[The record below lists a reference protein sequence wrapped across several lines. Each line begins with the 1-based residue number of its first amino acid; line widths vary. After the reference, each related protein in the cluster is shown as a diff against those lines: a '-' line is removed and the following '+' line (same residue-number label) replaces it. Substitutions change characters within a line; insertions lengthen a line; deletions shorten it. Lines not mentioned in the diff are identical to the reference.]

1 MTKWQQHRQILLA
14 LTFVSVFFTLG
25 RFSLD
30 RTAGNRQVTPFA
42 FSEVVPLPKWQMLE
56 SHPLVEPIASPPKSL
71 DSVLA
76 SRKYLYRRNNHQ
88 LEIKMRYIVGT
99 SGHIPDYFNTH
110 TSLKWK
116 DSQLL
121 QNFRQQEGVGFYS
134 LFVYQGRSH
143 LSACI
148 NPHGGSTVTSAQ
160 FLVNHHTYG
169 LRLQR
174 LIPWLLGKESLQDRR
189 CVWAHLSTPLNQESA
204 ETTYPVLEQAW
215 LSWYQ
220 WWRPRFPQH

>member
-42 FSEVVPLPKWQMLE
+42 FSSVVPLPGWQMLE
-56 SHPLVEPIASPPKSL
+56 SHSLVEPIASPPKSL

-76 SRKYLYRRNNHQ
+76 SRKYLYKRNDYR
-88 LEIKMRYIVGT
+88 LEINMRYIVGT
-99 SGHIPDYFNTH
+99 SGNLVDYFNTY
-110 TSLKWK
+110 TSLKWNN
-116 DSQLL
+116 SHLL

-148 NPHGGSTVTSAQ
+148 NPHGGSTVTTAQ
-160 FLVNHHTYG
+160 FLANHHTYG

-174 LIPWLLGKESLQDRR
+174 LIPWLLGKGSLQDRR